1 MNKDMRLKYTEASET
16 PDELL
21 FSPKDVMEI
30 LHISSYSSVQRFD
43 KMGLIKV
50 KRNNIGHRL
59 YSYNQIEYLKKLQKL
74 VDYDISLFT
83 IKVMLEFE
91 KSKGRD
97 ENLFLEEFTEF
108 YTKRTYSMSRNNK
121 RKQK

>member
-1 MNKDMRLKYTEASET
+1 M
-16 PDELL
+16 
-21 FSPKDVMEI
+21 
-30 LHISSYSSVQRFD
+30 
-43 KMGLIKV
+43 
-50 KRNNIGHRL
+50 
-59 YSYNQIEYLKKLQKL
+59 KKLQKL
-74 VDYDISLFT
+74 VDYDISHFT

-108 YTKRTYSMSRNNK
+108 YTKRIYSMSRNNK

>member
-1 MNKDMRLKYTEASET
+1 MKRTLKVRYENASKTPNEPIFTTKDI
-16 PDELL
+16 
-21 FSPKDVMEI
+21 MEI
-30 LHISSYSSVQRFD
+30 FKFSSQATAQRFD
-43 KMGLIKV
+43 KNGLV
-50 KRNNIGHRL
+50 EAHRNALGHRI
-59 YSYNQIEYLKKLQKL
+59 YTYNQIEYMKKLQKL
-74 VDYDISLFT
+74 VDYDISHFT

>member
-1 MNKDMRLKYTEASET
+1 MKKELKERYSQFSKM
-16 PDELL
+16 PDEPVFTTKDIMNIFG
-21 FSPKDVMEI
+21 FSAQ
-30 LHISSYSSVQRFD
+30 STAQRFD
-43 KMGLIKV
+43 KMGLIKA

-59 YSYNQIEYLKKLQKL
+59 YSYNQIEYMKKLQKL
-74 VDYDISLFT
+74 VDYDISHFT